1 MNFLLINFYILCLAL
16 FLVNY
21 TLPLCF
27 TLPRTRCG
35 LIGPISDGLN
45 NDDGGAGGG
54 AGEGGPFG

>member
-1 MNFLLINFYILCLAL
+1 MSRFIFSSH
-16 FLVNY
+16 Y

-27 TLPRTRCG
+27 TLPRTYRG